1 MEENSGQMD
10 PKTQPSNH
18 EHPYLLYENTQTW
31 KLLSGAIEDLVKNS
45 DLIERTN
52 RAYIV
57 GYLCKILDEGGTC
70 RVSGVAK

>member
-1 MEENSGQMD
+1 MEGNSGQMD

-18 EHPYLLYENTQTW
+18 EHPYVLYENTQNW

-52 RAYIV
+52 RAHIV
-57 GYLCKILDEGGTC
+57 GYLCKILDKGWAGPDAGE
-70 RVSGVAK
+70 K